1 MRHPVN
7 SGDIDKGTLSTVA
20 EPLTDI
26 HAIFAKQYLRQAGL
40 GHVVEAVENH
50 ADTTTYCTSFQDST
64 KFSNAY
70 TEDLLDCLDVAF
82 NQSKRVLNDIDLADT
97 LLLDLKKKWNRSD
110 CSYLNPPQ
118 ARATITS
125 QDQSLNYLNQS

>member
-1 MRHPVN
+1 MSTPTWPVPYYQRIMKHPVN
-7 SGDIDKGTLSTVA
+7 AGDIDKGKLSCLA
-20 EPLTDI
+20 EDISDI
-26 HAIFAKQYLRQAGL
+26 HAIMAKQALRANGL

-50 ADTTTYCTSFQDST
+50 ADTTTYCTSFDDST

-97 LLLDLKKKWNRSD
+97 LLHDLKKH
-110 CSYLNPPQ
+110 
-118 ARATITS
+118 
-125 QDQSLNYLNQS
+125 

>member
-1 MRHPVN
+1 MKHPVN
-7 SGDIDKGTLSTVA
+7 SGDIDKGSLSCLA
-20 EPLTDI
+20 EPITDA
-26 HAIFAKQYLRQAGL
+26 HAIMAKQALKANGL

-50 ADTTTYCTSFQDST
+50 ADTTTYCTSFEDST

-97 LLLDLKKKWNRSD
+97 LLHDLKKWWSISAAASR
-110 CSYLNPPQ
+110 L
-118 ARATITS
+118 
-125 QDQSLNYLNQS
+125 